1 MPFGEFG
8 NNKDQMRANRWN
20 LILWIGLYVFV
31 STSSTAPGLS
41 AADCNANG
49 IEDAVDISDGSSL
62 DCNFNDLP
70 DECDGIPAT
79 FGSAVVVGYSSTVSD
94 SAVADFN
101 GDGLPDVATGHSD
114 GFSVRLSRNG
124 VPLDEYDEVFYE
136 ASGPSRRPWE
146 AADVDADGDP
156 DLVTRSRE
164 GLLIYLNDGEGAF
177 QAPIVGPLAGGLD
190 RLVVSD
196 LNGDGRADAVASSPF
211 RNVIVVFLASSDG
224 NFSNAVEYPLP
235 SAPAEILLGEA
246 DGANGLDVYVQ
257 SRSGQ
262 SVLVLTNDGSG
273 AFTVGTPTVI
283 GDVLTRAFAVADL
296 DGDKLDDFAVG
307 AGLAIRTFYAQEAG
321 GFAEGDPVV
330 FDGEGAALIAA
341 NDNDGDL
348 DVDLVVVAQTPQ
360 NSYQYF
366 ENRGGGEFN
375 RGVPIDVVGIASGLI
390 YQDIDGDSIADLLL
404 LNFTIAE
411 IVVFWNRQEQG
422 RFPTEP
428 PQYVPILGEPHTL
441 AAGDLDGDG
450 DLDVV
455 TGNNN
460 DGDISLGLNRGDGT
474 FEAVEQDA
482 SKSFAID
489 LGDLDD
495 DGDLDIASVDDQGSV
510 FTMLNDGAASF
521 DRPVF
526 YRVGDNPFHLK
537 VVDLDGDDALDI
549 ACVNRGSGTV
559 TILINQG
566 DGTFG
571 DLQEHRIGASPR
583 AIVADD
589 FDNDGDIDLAAA
601 STESGL
607 VSLLYNE
614 GGAVF
619 EPVVNLP
626 LAADPFFIVAADFDS
641 DGFVDLA
648 TGSQTNSTVSVLWN
662 SGDGS
667 GSFDSVV
674 TVRSGNV
681 PYSLAVGDLNGDDH
695 VDLISVE
702 EIEDPQRESTVMVL
716 LNKGVLTET
725 ARSDPFRSPLR
736 FEAGS
741 GPRFA
746 VTGPFDE
753 DEDIDLVIANRL
765 SLDLTVYLSEVD
777 ESAGVTHVTSICTP
791 ADYAEVSLP
800 STRRSATRRVGKYTA
815 PARDDPS
822 LLQTL
827 FQNTNRFDLH
837 EVFLGTVFADRF
849 PTIQDN
855 PAEYDALVARRT
867 TRDYFV
873 GTIDLRQTSEGLIYT
888 FNAVADTGFDPRE
901 VLTQE
906 EVGVLY
912 GRLSEAFTLRPLA
925 YLPDTPESIEAA
937 EQWVDPAFPVFFDD
951 APLTFSF
958 EGYTLA
964 VGYGRVRVLT
974 LSQFNEVNASGR
986 LTFQDI
992 VVIDEAPADI
1002 EGVVGGVIT
1011 GAVQGELNHLAVRTA
1026 RRGTPNA
1033 FVANAREA
1041 FTPFNGK
1048 LVRLEVFPGE
1058 YFVTE
1063 VELEEAEDF
1072 WANNRREF
1080 STRPLIDDEYR
1091 GLDNLREIDLE
1102 AQGSRPESRYGGKAS
1117 NMARLQSVLTGEFA
1131 QYQERGFA
1139 IPMSYYQEFM
1149 RTNVVDVN
1157 GRQLTYEEWIL
1168 ELLSLPEVL
1177 SDSQERFRVLD
1188 EFRDFVRDNGQLNV
1202 ELVSALTRR
1211 IEEEFGDTLGMV
1223 RFRSSSNIED
1233 ALEFNGAGLY
1243 ESTSVCAEDTLDP
1256 SSRDGSYCDP
1266 LRDNERTIERA
1277 LRKVWAS
1284 LWTFRAHEE
1293 RTFYQLDPSDAAMGI
1308 LVTRAFLDETVNGVA
1323 FTGDS
1328 RDPSNKDYV
1337 VTAQIGE
1344 ESVVSPRPGTT
1355 VERSV
1360 LEVVDG
1366 EVVNIRRTRG
1376 SSLVPAGEVVMT
1388 DEKLREL
1395 GRVMWHVEQ
1404 TLELDIEGNDPEDV
1418 ILDFEFKV
1426 TPDGS
1431 VAVKQVRP
1439 FLIPQA
1445 QLETPEFE
1453 LQVPPRTAVCGVFS
1467 ADRVDRA
1474 LRVEYETKSMVY
1486 FTGGTYRLPS
1496 DEGPFEADLI
1506 SEVYYGPEQELA
1518 VPLEAGRFRVEP
1530 VANNN
1535 QTTYRFSFEQEFG
1548 LDDGRIVRLSILQL
1562 EFRGRGKIALD
1573 GPLVFSEMFLTNDL
1587 VMDGR
1592 IDGNPLVAYS
1602 SCSYR
1607 ELPRWQLAVDLDDGS
1622 RIDLIERFLPVEN
1635 QSDTGQ
1641 ANLVRASV
1649 NLGGQVQTTSDYW
1662 RLVYSADR
1670 HNLRARYWIVLDP
1683 ALDLGLPRSVRIVE
1697 VAAPEPPIGPNVEVG
1712 QTRVRYLDDAF
1723 EVLAE
1728 PSTSGFLK
1736 EESGVEPG
1744 SFVRGDFNADGSV
1757 TISDAIGFLDGFFGR
1772 GAMTPCQKAADA
1784 NDDSQLN
1791 IRDPVRILQYLFQ
1804 GGNHLPPP
1812 AAECDVDPT
1821 PDDLL
1826 CRAYPPCL

>member
-1 MPFGEFG
+1 LRTIAAADVNGDGLDDIAIGGDPTPVALLTNQGGGNFASSLLVQDGTTPSSLLFTDFDGDGRLDLLAGMTRPTTSFAVFVGRDGGEFNAG
-8 NNKDQMRANRWN
+8 SLFDLA
-20 LILWIGLYVFV
+20 
-31 STSSTAPGLS
+31 STS
-41 AADCNANG
+41 
-49 IEDAVDISDGSSL
+49 I
-62 DCNFNDLP
+62 DL
-70 DECDGIPAT
+70 
-79 FGSAVVVGYSSTVSD
+79 
-94 SAVADFN
+94 VAGDFN
-101 GDGLPDVATGHSD
+101 GDAAPDVVSVPFSTSAVSFFANEQLSGRTLRFSAPNILSTNTNRPHTGVVGDFDLDGDLDVLTGNNFDGVMGRFENQGNGEFLYSAAPSRLLFFMAASD
-114 GFSVRLSRNG
+114 FDLDGDLDLAAVITSSVVLLLNDGEGNFPEAEDLSVSDAFQLTNADLTGDGADEVIAARNG
-124 VPLDEYDEVFYE
+124 ANAVGVLVNRRDGTFEEVVNYNVGSNPLAV
-136 ASGPSRRPWE
+136 
-146 AADVDADGDP
+146 AAGDVDADGDL
-156 DLVTRSRE
+156 DVASANERS
-164 GLLIYLNDGEGAF
+164 GSVSILLNDGTGILTLVDNF
-177 QAPIVGPLAGGLD
+177 PL
-190 RLVVSD
+190 
-196 LNGDGRADAVASSPF
+196 
-211 RNVIVVFLASSDG
+211 
-224 NFSNAVEYPLP
+224 
-235 SAPAEILLGEA
+235 
-246 DGANGLDVYVQ
+246 
-257 SRSGQ
+257 
-262 SVLVLTNDGSG
+262 SG
-273 AFTVGTPTVI
+273 AP
-283 GDVLTRAFAVADL
+283 R
-296 DGDKLDDFAVG
+296 
-307 AGLAIRTFYAQEAG
+307 
-321 GFAEGDPVV
+321 
-330 FDGEGAALIAA
+330 
-341 NDNDGDL
+341 
-348 DVDLVVVAQTPQ
+348 
-360 NSYQYF
+360 
-366 ENRGGGEFN
+366 
-375 RGVPIDVVGIASGLI
+375 
-390 YQDIDGDSIADLLL
+390 
-404 LNFTIAE
+404 
-411 IVVFWNRQEQG
+411 
-422 RFPTEP
+422 
-428 PQYVPILGEPHTL
+428 YV
-441 AAGDLDGDG
+441 
-450 DLDVV
+450 
-455 TGNNN
+455 
-460 DGDISLGLNRGDGT
+460 
-474 FEAVEQDA
+474 
-482 SKSFAID
+482 
-489 LGDLDD
+489 
-495 DGDLDIASVDDQGSV
+495 
-510 FTMLNDGAASF
+510 
-521 DRPVF
+521 
-526 YRVGDNPFHLK
+526 
-537 VVDLDGDDALDI
+537 
-549 ACVNRGSGTV
+549 
-559 TILINQG
+559 
-566 DGTFG
+566 
-571 DLQEHRIGASPR
+571 
-583 AIVADD
+583 
-589 FDNDGDIDLAAA
+589 
-601 STESGL
+601 
-607 VSLLYNE
+607 
-614 GGAVF
+614 
-619 EPVVNLP
+619 
-626 LAADPFFIVAADFDS
+626 VAADFDS
-641 DGFVDLA
+641 DGFDDFA
-648 TGSQTNSTVSVLWN
+648 TANSALRQVSVLWSDGTGGIEATGN
-662 SGDGS
+662 FDVFQEPYSVTIADLNVDGFPEIMTIDENADNSRSAIVVLQNLEGRQFASAARLSAGRGSRFVVSGD
-667 GSFDSVV
+667 
-674 TVRSGNV
+674 
-681 PYSLAVGDLNGDDH
+681 
-695 VDLISVE
+695 
-702 EIEDPQRESTVMVL
+702 
-716 LNKGVLTET
+716 
-725 ARSDPFRSPLR
+725 
-736 FEAGS
+736 
-741 GPRFA
+741 
-746 VTGPFDE
+746 FDE
-753 DEDIDLVIANRL
+753 DGDHDLLGLSRGSRDATFYTNELVRPID
-765 SLDLTVYLSEVD
+765 VD
-777 ESAGVTHVTSICTP
+777 FLELICTP
-791 ADYAEVSLP
+791 SDYFELSLP
-800 STRRSATRRVGKYTA
+800 STRRGAVRRVGKYVA
-815 PARDDPS
+815 PARDDAT
-822 LLQTL
+822 LLPTL
-827 FQNTNRFDLH
+827 FQNTNRYQLH

-849 PTIQDN
+849 PAILTN
-855 PAEYDALVARRT
+855 PEEYDALVGRRE

-873 GTIDLRQTSEGLIYT
+873 GGLDVRQEADGLLYT
-888 FNAVADTGFDPRE
+888 FSAVADTGYDFRE

-906 EVGVLY
+906 EVGDLFE
-912 GRLSEAFTLRPLA
+912 RLSEAFTLRPLVYSPVGQLA
-925 YLPDTPESIEAA
+925 KDAA
-937 EQWVDPAFPVFFDD
+937 KEWLNPAFPVFFDD
-951 APLTFSF
+951 APPTFSF